1 MAIPVQE
8 AARSNPALSLQALPP
23 ETSATPAASLSSR
36 CMMTTTTMTMAM
48 TLGLVPSQD
57 HMITL
62 ARHFQTIKLIMQ
74 ISLPGVDRPRPRR
87 SPTFATH
94 SCAKYAAEPS
104 PPPTW
109 TVVCVATSLRFRV
122 RTHGT
127 TPSNL
132 VLTAPRIPS
141 SSNYSVC
148 NMNQYI
154 K

>member
-48 TLGLVPSQD
+48 TLGLVPSQG

-62 ARHFQTIKLIMQ
+62 ARHFQTI
-74 ISLPGVDRPRPRR
+74 SLPGVDRPRPR
-87 SPTFATH
+87 SPTIATR
-94 SCAKYAAEPS
+94 SCAKYAAGPS